1 METQKILNSQNN
13 LQKNRAGGI
22 MLPDFRLYCKAKVS
36 KTVWD
41 WHKNDTD
48 WWKRIESPE
57 ITSHTYGQFIYNK
70 GGKNIQSRKE
80 NFFNKWCWENWTA
93 TC

>member
-41 WHKNDTD
+41 WHKN
-48 WWKRIESPE
+48 RHRLVE
-57 ITSHTYGQFIYNK
+57 
-70 GGKNIQSRKE
+70 E
-80 NFFNKWCWENWTA
+80 NREPRDNLTHIWSIHLQQRRQEYTK
-93 TC
+93 